1 MRGLLIFAMLLCA
14 CFGLPSAAAT
24 LRTTTSLSAPVV
36 LVSDLFDEAGIAA
49 SRVLGPAPPLGEH
62 IVVEAAQLAA
72 IARQFGVEWRPS
84 SSADR
89 VVLERPGRML
99 PRELVID
106 TLTHALVQAGAPALN
121 EIELAGYEPP
131 LVPLSSV
138 PQVAVEQLAYQRE
151 SGRFAADVLVSGEA
165 MAPLRLRVSGA
176 IDEIAVIP
184 VPAQRLAAGSVLRAT
199 DLVLA
204 PVHVATLRGEVVR
217 GLARAE
223 GMALRRAVA
232 AGQPLPVADLERPD
246 AVTKGAHVTLE
257 LRSPGLTLAAVGVA
271 LEPGALGAR
280 VRILNPNSHA
290 IVEGEVVGPQQV
302 AVAPGAAPLAA
313 EARLTAD
320 LDGAQ

>member
-1 MRGLLIFAMLLCA
+1 MRQSMRGLLIFAMLLCA

-89 VVLERPGRML
+89 VVLERPGRM
-99 PRELVID
+99 
-106 TLTHALVQAGAPALN
+106 LTHALVQAGAPALN